1 MTEWA
6 KSGSES
12 GWICNRCKVPLEV
25 QTVRLQYI
33 KTIFAL
39 NLPACPR
46 CGMILID
53 EELATGKM
61 LEAEKALEDK

>member
-1 MTEWA
+1 MTERA

-12 GWICNRCKVPLEV
+12 GWICNRCKVPVEV
-25 QTVRLQYI
+25 QKVRLQYI
-33 KTIFAL
+33 KTIFAVD
-39 NLPACPR
+39 LPACPR

-61 LEAEKALEDK
+61 AEGEQALEDK